1 MDIIQT
7 MDVIVTKVELMMTR
21 NKELAN
27 HILDQLVIKSLT
39 MDMRRCKEASAARA
53 TSLSRITVL
62 QAKIDMRR
70 QVEKSTGHPRGGA
83 CGHPG
88 GKKRICK
95 GHTTSR

>member
-21 NKELAN
+21 NEELAN
-27 HILDQLVIKSLT
+27 HILDQVVIKSLT

-62 QAKIDMRR
+62 QANIDMRR
-70 QVEKSTGHPRGGA
+70 QVETARGTHEA
-83 CGHPG
+83 EQAAILV
-88 GKKRICK
+88 KTKICK
-95 GHTTSR
+95 GHTTTS